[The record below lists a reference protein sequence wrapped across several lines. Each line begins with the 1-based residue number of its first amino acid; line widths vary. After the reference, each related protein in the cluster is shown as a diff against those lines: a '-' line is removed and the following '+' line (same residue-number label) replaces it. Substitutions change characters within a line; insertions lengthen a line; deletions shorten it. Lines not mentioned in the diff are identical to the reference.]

1 MFSNAAIVLF
11 AGLAAAQLHAPV
23 GEPKGNPITRPLN
36 EVVPKCE
43 PFTIT
48 WTPTT
53 ANTVSVLLLKG
64 PSTNVVKFGPALAE
78 GIVNGGSLAWTPASD
93 LPITEGNTGY
103 GLQIIDDVTGQY
115 QYSTQFGL
123 SAGKCGDVKSSSAA
137 PAPASS
143 SAPVASSSPAASAA
157 GYPVA
162 STPAG
167 YPAASATPVA
177 PASSGYP
184 TMAPYPTTMVSAP
197 AGTPSHN
204 ATVKPSGYP
213 VSNTTSPSLPEQT
226 TNAASGLS
234 AGMGLVGAAAA
245 VAAFML

>member
-1 MFSNAAIVLF
+1 MYSNAAIVFF

-53 ANTVSVLLLKG
+53 ANTVSLLLLKG
-64 PSTNVVKFGPALAE
+64 PSSNVVKFGPALAE
-78 GIVNGGSLAWTPASD
+78 GIVNGGSLTWTPAAD
-93 LPITEGNTGY
+93 LPVTEGNTGY

-115 QYSTQFGL
+115 QWSTQFGI
-123 SAGKCGDVKSSSAA
+123 SAGKCGDVKPSPSSTPVASPST
-137 PAPASS
+137 PAGYPASS
-143 SAPVASSSPAASAA
+143 APAAS
-157 GYPVA
+157 V
-162 STPAG
+162 PAG

-177 PASSGYP
+177 PASGYP
-184 TMAPYPTTMVSAP
+184 TQAPYPTTVVSVP
-197 AGTPSHN
+197 GVPSN
-204 ATVKPSGYP
+204 ATAKPSGYP

>member
-1 MFSNAAIVLF
+1 MYTNAAIVFF

-64 PSTNVVKFGPALAE
+64 PSTNVVKFGPALAQ
-78 GIVNGGSLAWTPASD
+78 GIVNGGSLAWTPAAD
-93 LPITEGNTGY
+93 LPVTDGNTGY

-115 QYSTQFGL
+115 QYSTQFGI
-123 SAGKCGDVKSSSAA
+123 SAGKCGDVKPSSSAA
-137 PAPASS
+137 PSVSPASS
-143 SAPVASSSPAASAA
+143 APA

-167 YPAASATPVA
+167 YPVASATPPA
-177 PASSGYP
+177 PTSAHP
-184 TMAPYPTTMVSAP
+184 TSAPYPTTMVVAP
-197 AGTPSHN
+197 TQNGT
-204 ATVKPSGYP
+204 AKPTGGYP
-213 VSNTTSPSLPEQT
+213 VSNTTRPALPEQT

-234 AGMGLVGAAAA
+234 AGLGLVGAAAA
-245 VAAFML
+245 VAALML